1 MKTQRTI
8 RVALAALASVG
19 LVAGVLTPA
28 QAATRSTVV
37 VHDTN
42 PMTGFNSSVSGYN
55 LTANTA
61 IGYMTGMGFNYY
73 DDKKNI
79 VKNTTFG
86 TYKVVKNSAT
96 DFRVQYTVNPGRV
109 WSDGTPI
116 TGVDLLLSHVVCSNA
131 YSIAAG
137 LGDPKAATKPSF
149 EASCYSGTYND
160 FIVGEPELSADKMS
174 VTVRYKGKLADWE
187 LYGPGPSPVHALVLM
202 ADGKKALGTVAEN
215 TAAKDKFLTYF
226 TSKDT
231 ANLKKIAA
239 VWSKDYNINAVD
251 SSTNPLL
258 FVSNGGFIVKSAI
271 AKQSVTLTA
280 NSKYNSGPAMSGSV
294 DTVVFKYITDG
305 NAASQALAN
314 GELDLYSGQAT
325 ADAVAAL
332 KQIKGVTVD
341 GYVVSTYEH
350 WDLRVGA
357 AQGQPEYT
365 GVFKMSDG
373 QKSLD
378 LRRAFLMGVPR
389 QEIID
394 KLIVPVNPKGQVL
407 NSVFAQ
413 QGMDIYDSIV
423 RTNGSSFYSGDQAT
437 LNKRAIALVKK
448 WYPNASTNPIKVK
461 VLVPGNNARR
471 AAEFAL
477 AQANLRKIGFDLVG
491 DVQASWSP
499 RIANTEYDV
508 VFFAWAQSST
518 AQAGTN
524 ANWLSDGSNNRT
536 GVSNAALDRILKSVT
551 VPLSRTVLAQKYVSA
566 ERILMDQALTI
577 PVFQHPGVVAYNS
590 ALKNVKPA
598 PLSPNL
604 VWNYWEWAY

>member
-79 VKNTTFG
+79 IKNTTFG

-109 WSDGTPI
+109 LSDGTPI

-137 LGDPKAATKPSF
+137 LGDPKGSAKPSF

-174 VTVRYKGKLADWE
+174 VTVRYKSKMADWE
-187 LYGPGPSPVHALVLM
+187 LYGPGPSPVHTLVLM

-239 VWSKDYNINAVD
+239 IWSKDYNINAVD

-423 RTNGSSFYSGDQAT
+423 RTNGSSFYSGDQAA

-477 AQANLRKIGFDLVG
+477 VQANLRKIGFDLVG

-508 VFFAWAQSST
+508 VFFAWAQNST

-524 ANWLSDGSNNRT
+524 GNWLSDGSNNRT

>member
-73 DDKKNI
+73 DDKKNL

-86 TYKVVKNSAT
+86 TYKVVKSSPT

-116 TGVDLLLSHVVCSNA
+116 TGIDLLLSHVVCSNK
-131 YSIAAG
+131 YSIDAG

-160 FIVGEPELSADKMS
+160 FVVGEPELSADKMS
-174 VTVRYKGKLADWE
+174 VTVRYNKKLADWE

-202 ADGKKALGTVAEN
+202 ANGKKSLGTAAEN
-215 TAAKDKFLTYF
+215 AAAKETFLTDF
-226 TSKDT
+226 RTKDT
-231 ANLKKIAA
+231 ADLKKIAA
-239 VWSKDYNINAVD
+239 IWSKDYNISAVD

-258 FVSNGGFIVKSAI
+258 FISNGGFIVKSAI
-271 AKQSVTLTA
+271 SKQSVTLTV
-280 NSKYNSGPAMSGSV
+280 NPRYNSGPALSGSV

-350 WDLRVGA
+350 WDIRVA
-357 AQGQPEYT
+357 NAQGQPEYN

-378 LRRAFLMGVPR
+378 LRRAFLMGIPR

-394 KLIVPVNPKGQVL
+394 KLIAPVNPKAVVL

-413 QGMDIYDSIV
+413 PGMDIYDSII
-423 RTNGSSFYSGDQAT
+423 RTNGSSFYRADQAA

-448 WYPNASTNPIKVK
+448 WYPNAVSNPIKVK

-471 AAEFAL
+471 AAQFAL
-477 AQANLRKIGFDLVG
+477 VQANLRKIGFDLVG

-508 VFFAWAQSST
+508 VFFAWAQNNT

-524 ANWLSDGSNNRT
+524 GNWLSDGSNNRT
-536 GVSNAALDRILKSVT
+536 GVSIPALDTILKSVT

-566 ERILMDQALTI
+566 ERILMDQALTL
-577 PVFQHPGVVAYNS
+577 PVFQHPGVIAYNS
-590 ALKNVKPA
+590 ALKGVKPA

>member
-1 MKTQRTI
+1 
-8 RVALAALASVG
+8 
-19 LVAGVLTPA
+19 
-28 QAATRSTVV
+28 
-37 VHDTN
+37 
-42 PMTGFNSSVSGYN
+42 
-55 LTANTA
+55 
-61 IGYMTGMGFNYY
+61 
-73 DDKKNI
+73 
-79 VKNTTFG
+79 
-86 TYKVVKNSAT
+86 
-96 DFRVQYTVNPGRV
+96 V

-378 LRRAFLMGVPR
+378 LRRAFLMGIPR

>member
-1 MKTQRTI
+1 
-8 RVALAALASVG
+8 
-19 LVAGVLTPA
+19 
-28 QAATRSTVV
+28 
-37 VHDTN
+37 
-42 PMTGFNSSVSGYN
+42 
-55 LTANTA
+55 
-61 IGYMTGMGFNYY
+61 
-73 DDKKNI
+73 
-79 VKNTTFG
+79 
-86 TYKVVKNSAT
+86 YKVVKSSAT

-160 FIVGEPELSADKMS
+160 FIVGDPELSADKMS

-187 LYGPGPSPVHALVLM
+187 LYGPGPSPVHSLVLM
-202 ADGKKALGTVAEN
+202 ADGKKALGTAAEN
-215 TAAKDKFLTYF
+215 LAAKDKFLAAFQTKN
-226 TSKDT
+226 TTD
-231 ANLKKIAA
+231 LKKIAA

-258 FVSNGGFIVKSAI
+258 FISNGGYIVKSAI

-280 NSKYNSGPAMSGSV
+280 NKLYNSGPAMSGSV

-350 WDLRVGA
+350 WDLRVAA

-365 GVFKMSDG
+365 GVFKASDG

-378 LRRAFLMGVPR
+378 LRRAFLMGIPR

-394 KLIVPVNPKGQVL
+394 KLIKPVNPKAQVL

-423 RTNGSSFYSGDQAT
+423 RTNGSSFYSGDQET

-448 WYPNASTNPIKVK
+448 WYPNAIQSPIKVK

-477 AQANLRKIGFDLVG
+477 VQANLRKIGFDLVG

-508 VFFAWAQSST
+508 VFFAWAQNST

-536 GVSNAALDRILKSVT
+536 GVAIPALDRILKSVT

-566 ERILMDQALTI
+566 ERILMDQGLTV

>member
-79 VKNTTFG
+79 IKNTTFG

-174 VTVRYKGKLADWE
+174 VTVRYKSKMADWE
-187 LYGPGPSPVHALVLM
+187 LYGPGPSPVHTLVLM

-239 VWSKDYNINAVD
+239 IWSKDYNISAVD

-258 FVSNGGFIVKSAI
+258 FI
-271 AKQSVTLTA
+271 
-280 NSKYNSGPAMSGSV
+280 
-294 DTVVFKYITDG
+294 
-305 NAASQALAN
+305 
-314 GELDLYSGQAT
+314 
-325 ADAVAAL
+325 
-332 KQIKGVTVD
+332 
-341 GYVVSTYEH
+341 
-350 WDLRVGA
+350 
-357 AQGQPEYT
+357 
-365 GVFKMSDG
+365 
-373 QKSLD
+373 
-378 LRRAFLMGVPR
+378 
-389 QEIID
+389 
-394 KLIVPVNPKGQVL
+394 
-407 NSVFAQ
+407 
-413 QGMDIYDSIV
+413 SI
-423 RTNGSSFYSGDQAT
+423 
-437 LNKRAIALVKK
+437 
-448 WYPNASTNPIKVK
+448 
-461 VLVPGNNARR
+461 
-471 AAEFAL
+471 
-477 AQANLRKIGFDLVG
+477 G
-491 DVQASWSP
+491 DVLENHGINGTRKCWS
-499 RIANTEYDV
+499 
-508 VFFAWAQSST
+508 
-518 AQAGTN
+518 
-524 ANWLSDGSNNRT
+524 
-536 GVSNAALDRILKSVT
+536 
-551 VPLSRTVLAQKYVSA
+551 
-566 ERILMDQALTI
+566 
-577 PVFQHPGVVAYNS
+577 
-590 ALKNVKPA
+590 
-598 PLSPNL
+598 
-604 VWNYWEWAY
+604 

>member
-1 MKTQRTI
+1 MNTKRTV
-8 RVALAALASVG
+8 RVALAGLAAAG
-19 LVAGVLTPA
+19 LIAGVLTPA

-187 LYGPGPSPVHALVLM
+187 LYGPGPSPVHSLVLM
-202 ADGKKALGTVAEN
+202 ADGKKALGTAAEN
-215 TAAKDKFLTYF
+215 LAAKDKFLAAFQTKN
-226 TSKDT
+226 TTD
-231 ANLKKIAA
+231 LKKIAA

-258 FVSNGGFIVKSAI
+258 FISNGGYIVKSAI

-280 NSKYNSGPAMSGSV
+280 NKLYNSGPAMSGSV

-350 WDLRVGA
+350 WDLRVAA

-365 GVFKMSDG
+365 GVFKASDG

-378 LRRAFLMGVPR
+378 LRRAFLMGIPR

-394 KLIVPVNPKGQVL
+394 KLIKPVNPRAQVL

-423 RTNGSSFYSGDQAT
+423 RTNGSSFYSGDQET

-448 WYPNASTNPIKVK
+448 WYPNAIQSPIKVK

-477 AQANLRKIGFDLVG
+477 VQANLRKIGFDLVG

-536 GVSNAALDRILKSVT
+536 GVAIPALDRILKSVT

-566 ERILMDQALTI
+566 ERILMDQGLTV
-577 PVFQHPGVVAYNS
+577 PVFQFPGVVAYNS

>member
-1 MKTQRTI
+1 MNTKRTV
-8 RVALAALASVG
+8 RVALAGLAAAG
-19 LVAGVLTPA
+19 LIAGVLSPA

-187 LYGPGPSPVHALVLM
+187 LYGPGPSPVHSLVLM
-202 ADGKKALGTVAEN
+202 ADGKKALGTAAEN
-215 TAAKDKFLTYF
+215 LAAKDKFLAAFQTKN
-226 TSKDT
+226 TTD
-231 ANLKKIAA
+231 LKKIAA

-258 FVSNGGFIVKSAI
+258 FISNGGYIVKSAI

-280 NSKYNSGPAMSGSV
+280 NKLYNSGPAMSGSV

-350 WDLRVGA
+350 WDLRVAA

-365 GVFKMSDG
+365 GVFKASDG

-378 LRRAFLMGVPR
+378 LRRAFLMGIPR

-394 KLIVPVNPKGQVL
+394 KLIKPVNPRAQVL

-423 RTNGSSFYSGDQAT
+423 RTNGSSFYSGDQET

-448 WYPNASTNPIKVK
+448 WYPNAIQSPIKVK

-477 AQANLRKIGFDLVG
+477 VQANLRKIGFDLVG

-536 GVSNAALDRILKSVT
+536 GVAIPALDRILKSVT

-566 ERILMDQALTI
+566 ERILMDQGLTV

>member
-1 MKTQRTI
+1 MNTKRTV
-8 RVALAALASVG
+8 RVALAALASAG
-19 LVAGVLTPA
+19 LVAGFIAPA
-28 QAATRSTVV
+28 NAATRSTVV

-42 PMTGFNSSVSGYN
+42 PMTGFNSGVSGYN

-61 IGYMTGMGFNYY
+61 IGYMTGAGFNYY
-73 DDKKNI
+73 DDKKNL

-86 TYKVVKNSAT
+86 TYKVVKNSST

-137 LGDPKAATKPSF
+137 LGDPKASTKPSF

-160 FIVGEPELSADKMS
+160 FIVGEPELSSDQMS

-202 ADGKKALGTVAEN
+202 ADGKKALGTAAEN
-215 TAAKDKFLTYF
+215 AAAKERFLADFRT
-226 TSKDT
+226 KDT
-231 ANLKKIAA
+231 ADLKKIAA
-239 VWSKDYNINAVD
+239 VWSKDYNIKAVD

-258 FVSNGGFIVKSAI
+258 FISNGGFIVKSAI
-271 AKQSVTLTA
+271 ANQSVTLTV
-280 NSKYNSGPAMSGSV
+280 NPRYNSGPKLSGGV
-294 DTVVFKYITDG
+294 DTIVFKYISDG

-314 GELDLYSGQAT
+314 GELDLYQGQAT

-332 KQIKGVTVD
+332 KQIKGVTVV
-341 GYVVSTYEH
+341 GSVASIYEH

-357 AQGQPEYT
+357 AQGQPEYN
-365 GVFKMSDG
+365 GVFKFSDG

-378 LRRAFLMGVPR
+378 LRRAFLMGIPR
-389 QEIID
+389 QEIVD
-394 KLIVPVNPKGQVL
+394 KLIVPINAQAKVL

-413 QGMDIYDSIV
+413 HGMDIYDQIE
-423 RTNGSSFYSGDQAT
+423 RANGSSFFRGDQAS
-437 LNKRAIALVKK
+437 LNKRAAALVKK
-448 WYPNASTNPIKVK
+448 WYPNAVQNPIKVK

-471 AAEFAL
+471 AAQFAL

-508 VFFAWAQSST
+508 VFFAWVQNST

-524 ANWLSDGSNNRT
+524 ANWLADGSNNRT
-536 GVSNAALDRILKSVT
+536 GVNIPALDRILKSVT
-551 VPLSRTVLAQKYVSA
+551 VPLSRTVLAQRYISA

-577 PVFQHPGVVAYNS
+577 PVFQHPAVTAYNS

-598 PLSPNL
+598 PLSPTL
-604 VWNYWEWAY
+604 VWNYWEWDY

>member
-1 MKTQRTI
+1 
-8 RVALAALASVG
+8 
-19 LVAGVLTPA
+19 
-28 QAATRSTVV
+28 ATRSTVV

-61 IGYMTGMGFNYY
+61 IGYMTGAGFNYY
-73 DDKKNI
+73 DDKKNL

-86 TYKVVKNSAT
+86 TYKVVKSSAT

-160 FIVGEPELSADKMS
+160 FIVGDPELSADKMS

-187 LYGPGPSPVHALVLM
+187 LYGPGPSPVHSLVLM
-202 ADGKKALGTVAEN
+202 ADGKKALGTAAEN
-215 TAAKDKFLTYF
+215 LAAKDKFLAAFQTKN
-226 TSKDT
+226 TTD
-231 ANLKKIAA
+231 LKKIAA

-258 FVSNGGFIVKSAI
+258 FISNGGYIVKSAI

-280 NSKYNSGPAMSGSV
+280 NKLYNSGPAMSGSV

-350 WDLRVGA
+350 WDLRVAA

-365 GVFKMSDG
+365 GVFKASDG

-378 LRRAFLMGVPR
+378 LRRAFLMGIPR

-394 KLIVPVNPKGQVL
+394 KLIKPVNPKAQVL

-423 RTNGSSFYSGDQAT
+423 RTNGSSFYSGDQET

-448 WYPNASTNPIKVK
+448 WYPNAIQSPIKVK

-477 AQANLRKIGFDLVG
+477 VQANLRKIGFDLVG

-508 VFFAWAQSST
+508 VFFAWAQNST

-536 GVSNAALDRILKSVT
+536 GVAIPALDRILKSVT

-566 ERILMDQALTI
+566 ERILMDQGLTV